1 MNSQQ
6 LAEQEEDIKEVLIDL
21 TICNHS
27 SLLIFGS
34 LIVYVLFKN
43 YVYKQMHKLSVIEF
57 NGDLYR
63 ITSIIVLKLECSLSD
78 FQV

>member
-6 LAEQEEDIKEVLIDL
+6 LAEQEEDVKEVLIDL
-21 TICNHS
+21 NICNHS
-27 SLLIFGS
+27 SLLIFWS

-57 NGDLYR
+57 DGGLCR
-63 ITSIIVLKLECSLSD
+63 VVSIVVLKLECSLSG
-78 FQV
+78 FQL